1 MAALS
6 IWTAL
11 WFFYPIMDRVSGE
24 GSPYQSGQTFESG
37 QIDSFDSFIQKKM
50 EDGKIPGLSVTIV
63 DKKQILYQKGFGI
76 ADQTKAPVTPETLFE
91 IGSTSKAFTGLGIL
105 LLQEKGRLQMTDE
118 ITRYLPS
125 FAATFQGTRP
135 KLTLENFMYQTS
147 GIPFRTIGDIPVASG
162 EDALEQTV
170 KVLDN
175 IELDFLPGTKFSYAT
190 LNYDVLGLVI
200 EKVTGQR
207 FDDFIRSELLT
218 PLEMNQTFTR
228 RADVDQQKLAAGYKL
243 LFGQPQPYQAPEYRG
258 NTPAGYFIISGYDLA
273 KWLQIQLGEST
284 PVWVRTL
291 VHASQ
296 NPNTQVQRDY
306 DGSLYA
312 SGWFAYLKEST
323 ELSHGGGNPN
333 YSSYF
338 VLNPDKGLG
347 VGILAN
353 MNSSYTQE
361 IGQGIMD
368 MLMGR
373 AVQPGTSDQF
383 LQVDRIAGIVTVITG
398 ISTLV
403 LLILLAKG
411 ILQIRTGT
419 RRYAGLHGRLIMRM
433 LVMAVLLPAL
443 AYLLYR
449 INDIVFDGLNWS
461 FVQVWAP
468 ASLFYALYGIWGCA
482 LLFCLYD
489 LFARSCPA
497 ANSPKLTF

>member
-1 MAALS
+1 
-6 IWTAL
+6 
-11 WFFYPIMDRVSGE
+11 MDRVSGE
-24 GSPYQSGQTFESG
+24 GSPYQSGGTFESG
-37 QIDSFDSFIQKKM
+37 QIDSFIGRKM
-50 EDGKIPGLSVTIV
+50 EDGKIPGVSVTIV

-76 ADQTKAPVTPETLFE
+76 ADQTKAPVTQETLFE

-105 LLQEKGRLQMTDE
+105 MLQERGSLQITDE

-125 FAATFQGTRP
+125 FAATYQGTRP

-170 KVLDN
+170 RVLEG

-200 EKVTGQR
+200 EKVTGQH
-207 FDDFIRSELLT
+207 FEDFIRTELLN
-218 PLEMNQTFTR
+218 PLEMNQTFAWR
-228 RADVDQQKLAAGYKL
+228 GDLDQQKLAAGYKL

-284 PVWVRTL
+284 LGWVRNL
-291 VHASQ
+291 VRTSQ
-296 NPNTQVQRDY
+296 IPNAQVQPDY

-338 VLNPDKGLG
+338 VLNPERGLG

-373 AVQPGTSDQF
+373 DVQTGTSDQF
-383 LQVDRIAGIVTVITG
+383 LQVDRIAAIVTAITG
-398 ISTLV
+398 ISILV
-403 LLILLAKG
+403 LLFLLVKG
-411 ILQIRTGT
+411 IIQIRTGARQYT
-419 RRYAGLHGRLIMRM
+419 GLYNRLKIRM
-433 LVMAVLLPAL
+433 LVMAVLLSAL

-468 ASLFYALYGIWGCA
+468 NSLFYALYGIWGCA
-482 LLFCLYD
+482 LLFCLCD
-489 LFARSCPA
+489 IFARSCPA
-497 ANSPKLTF
+497 AKSPKLTF